1 MHGVDMPS
9 VEYLGV
15 SKPINKISPLLS
27 VCIPTYQHA
36 GFIAECL
43 DSVLSQKVSFPFE
56 ILIGEDQSED
66 GTREICIAYADKFPD
81 KIRLFLNDREDVI
94 YIDGRPT
101 GRTNFL
107 NLYSESRGKF
117 IALCEGDDYWTDN
130 TKLEQQVEIFQKT
143 PECSLVFHNAIM
155 LRDGGEEQKF
165 SSDLVEGFYDIESVI
180 SKPWFV
186 PTQSIVFR
194 KDMLELGAWAKHV
207 YNLDYAIQ
215 LMLATKYPFYFIDKI
230 MSVYRIHEGGSG
242 QGRKIFYHPIKVIE
256 TLSVFNCLSEFK
268 YDHLIKKR
276 VDDLRGEM
284 ANTLEHARQN
294 NLKSS
299 VLNMSYLEKLL
310 TFRFYIYVIEHF
322 TRKIRDKWNDQCK
335 RCSNL

>member
-1 MHGVDMPS
+1 MPS

-15 SKPINKISPLLS
+15 GKPVNNVSPLVS

-43 DSVLSQKVSFPFE
+43 DSVLSQKVSFSFE

-81 KIRLFLNDREDVI
+81 KIRLFLNDRENVI
-94 YIDGRPT
+94 FIDGRPS
-101 GRTNFL
+101 GRANFL
-107 NLYSESRGKF
+107 NLYGETRGKF
-117 IALCEGDDYWTDN
+117 IALIEGDDYWTDN
-130 TKLEQQVEIFQKT
+130 TKLERQVEIFKKI

-194 KDMLELGAWAKHV
+194 KDLLELGEWAKHV

-242 QGRKIFYHPIKVIE
+242 QGRKIYYHPIKVIE
-256 TLSVFNCLSEFK
+256 TLSIFNFLSEFK
-268 YDHLIKKR
+268 YDLPIKMR
-276 VDDLRGEM
+276 IDDLRGEM
-284 ANTLEHARQN
+284 ANTFEHARQHI
-294 NLKSS
+294 LKSA
-299 VLNMSYLEKLL
+299 VLNMSFWEKLL
-310 TFRFYIYVIEHF
+310 TFRFYFFVIEYF
-322 TRKIRDKWNDQCK
+322 IRKIRNRW
-335 RCSNL
+335 SNLSKKNSNV